1 MKKQE
6 FIDKLKEALE
16 FEKADITENTVMK
29 DIPNYDSM
37 SVMGIIAFVDEHFSK
52 RVTAQQLNAITT
64 IRSLMELIGMENFSD

>member
-16 FEKADITENTVMK
+16 FEKADVTENTVMK